1 MPYHTF
7 TLGGSTVR
15 GTRVMPDGSVVDFSG
30 TLRNRYN
37 DYAKASAAARRKYR
51 DPTIQITECIVEK
64 KRYKVDLVQLLE
76 IATEI
81 KE

>member
-7 TLGGSTVR
+7 TLGGSTVK
-15 GTRVMPDGSVVDFSG
+15 GTRVTPEGAVVDFEG
-30 TLRNRYN
+30 TLRNWYT
-37 DYAKASAAARRKYR
+37 DLAKASTAARRKYQ
-51 DPTIQITECIVEK
+51 DTTIQISEVVSEK
-64 KRYKVDLVQLLE
+64 HRYTVPLDKLLE